1 VQSICVTAWPP
12 HRLAEIVAHLTM
24 THGLFPKAVLPDVW
38 ISFLGATWSLSTE
51 WQFYLLAVLLHS
63 SNRRLLVGVLLG
75 LAVAGLAW
83 RLAAPEMW
91 QFSRAFL
98 PNKAHFFA
106 LGVASVAVV
115 RTEAGAFRHYGMV
128 LAATLALCAT
138 QAPIGRLLP
147 PLAWTLC
154 LAVQMRPDVAGW
166 RQAGLVLS
174 SRAARYFGG
183 ISYCVY
189 LVNEPILKLASGVLS
204 WVAGGDAMVF
214 TFLWIPLAI
223 LLTLGVSSWLHR
235 RLEVPATR
243 WGRSLVDGP
252 PRGKR
257 CDGTSLRSRGATQS
271 HGR

>member
-1 VQSICVTAWPP
+1 MKK
-12 HRLAEIVAHLTM
+12 LLLTM
-24 THGLFPKAVLPDVW
+24 
-38 ISFLGATWSLSTE
+38 
-51 WQFYLLAVLLHS
+51 LAV
-63 SNRRLLVGVLLG
+63 VCI
-75 LAVAGLAW
+75 
-83 RLAAPEMW
+83 AAPAQA
-91 QFSRAFL
+91 QF
-98 PNKAHFFA
+98 
-106 LGVASVAVV
+106 
-115 RTEAGAFRHYGMV
+115 
-128 LAATLALCAT
+128 
-138 QAPIGRLLP
+138 GRLLP

-174 SRAARYFGG
+174 SRAARYLGG
-183 ISYCVY
+183 ISSCVY